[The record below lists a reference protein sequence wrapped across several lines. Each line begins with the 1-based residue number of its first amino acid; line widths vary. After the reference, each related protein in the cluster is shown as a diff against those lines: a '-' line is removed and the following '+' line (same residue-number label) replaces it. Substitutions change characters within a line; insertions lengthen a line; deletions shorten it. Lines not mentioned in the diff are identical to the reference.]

1 MMKFFMGKRPYFAKP
16 VVLAPKMLR
25 KGAGWNDSGLLDI
38 RNMTRMDSTKAA
50 VCRGCGGA
58 LDA

>member
-1 MMKFFMGKRPYFAKP
+1 MGKRPFFEKP

-25 KGAGWNDSGLLDI
+25 KGAGWNDSGPLDI

-50 VCRGCGGA
+50 VCSGCGGA